1 MRGIRT
7 LAIVAVVVVLGVLV
21 ALPAQAAQAAQ
32 AGQAG
37 QAAQAGQA
45 TEAGTASAG
54 SANVVRNGHTYTV
67 PSVGA
72 CSLAGALHGT
82 SSGVTDVG
90 IVAYGP
96 ANSTCAADATAHTSK
111 SLANGT
117 NFTLSVL
124 QSYGGPTIKVANYQV
139 SCSATTGGTN
149 AAWQFSG
156 LSGITI
162 PQQIP
167 NNYVVPVKTAN
178 GHLLANVILNEVILP
193 DPNDGS
199 ITLNM
204 MHIVLFPTG
213 TTPGQT
219 PLSGNVYVG
228 STACSPTP

>member
-21 ALPAQAAQAAQ
+21 TAPAQAA
-32 AGQAG
+32 
-37 QAAQAGQA
+37 QA

-54 SANVVRNGHTYTV
+54 SAQVVRNGHTYLV
-67 PSVGA
+67 PPVGP
-72 CSLAGALHGT
+72 CSLPAAQHGT
-82 SSGVTDVG
+82 SPGVTDAG
-90 IVAYGP
+90 IVTYGQ
-96 ANSTCAADATAHTSK
+96 ANSTCTTDATAHTSK

-117 NFTLSVL
+117 NFTLSAL

-193 DPNDGS
+193 NPNDGS

-213 TTPGQT
+213 TPPGQI
-219 PLSGNVYVG
+219 PLTGDVYVG
-228 STACSPTP
+228 RTACSPTP

>member
-1 MRGIRT
+1 M
-7 LAIVAVVVVLGVLV
+7 LAIVAVVIVLGVLV
-21 ALPAQAAQAAQ
+21 ALPAQAGQTGQ
-32 AGQAG
+32 TGQAG
-37 QAAQAGQA
+37 PAGQG

-82 SSGVTDVG
+82 SAGVTDVG

-117 NFTLSVL
+117 NFTLSAL

-213 TTPGQT
+213 TTPGQI